1 MSSRDESAAGTLARH
16 RRELDAHFEILKTV
30 REYLAI
36 DAAES
41 SSTAAAIA
49 ELRAEIRAVA
59 NRVEA
64 LTRSVGANG
73 GEHSIRAVPPAVG
86 FDLVVVDV
94 ESDEPELLGSYL
106 RTVEDV
112 VEYVNADNLVRSA
125 PADCVKVATVRELPR
140 ILREAAR
147 T

>member
-1 MSSRDESAAGTLARH
+1 MSSGDVAVTRALDRH
-16 RRELDAHFEILKTV
+16 RRELDATFGTLKAMRDHAHV
-30 REYLAI
+30 VAENSVAV
-36 DAAES
+36 AA
-41 SSTAAAIA
+41 TIA

-73 GEHSIRAVPPAVG
+73 GEHSLRAVPPAVG